1 MPGGDNGVHL
11 AGQLRME
18 GTAMKVK
25 TLSVLAGISAPLI
38 MTATADA
45 GFVGITTTAKPNSFN
60 LYVVNVYAE
69 FDNPGNDWM
78 QSVAGTPGTPM
89 SITVIGGSFWNHPTA
104 GGDTAPAA
112 FAVDFYPSLAFDT
125 FVTIGVK
132 MVGVG
137 GQPVDGTTLVNF
149 PQPIAGSSIY
159 TTNGSW
165 ALLGPLPQGDPFN
178 PPDSYP
184 GNGQILIGQFS
195 MEIPADTPYGI
206 VGAFKMGLVSDG
218 VVIGVDVAFSSIVPT
233 PGALGL
239 IGLAGLLSTRRR
251 RR

>member
-1 MPGGDNGVHL
+1 
-11 AGQLRME
+11 
-18 GTAMKVK
+18 MKVK

-69 FDNPGNDWM
+69 FDNAGNDAM
-78 QSVAGTPGTPM
+78 QSVAGTPNNPL
-89 SITVIGGSFWNHPTA
+89 SISVVGGSFWNHPIFS
-104 GGDTAPAA
+104 GDTAPSSAL
-112 FAVDFYPSLAFDT
+112 FEFWPSLAYDT
-125 FVTIGVK
+125 FLTIGVK
-132 MVGVG
+132 MTGPG
-137 GQPVDGTTLVNF
+137 GQPFDGTTLVGNL
-149 PQPIAGSSIY
+149 PLPVAGTSFG

-165 ALLGPLPQGDPFN
+165 AILGPLPQGNPFDPINSF
-178 PPDSYP
+178 P
-184 GNGQILIGQFS
+184 GDGRVLIGQFS

-206 VGAFKMGLVSDG
+206 TGEFI
-218 VVIGVDVAFSSIVPT
+218 IGVQSDHVIERIDVTFSSVVPT

-251 RR
+251 HR